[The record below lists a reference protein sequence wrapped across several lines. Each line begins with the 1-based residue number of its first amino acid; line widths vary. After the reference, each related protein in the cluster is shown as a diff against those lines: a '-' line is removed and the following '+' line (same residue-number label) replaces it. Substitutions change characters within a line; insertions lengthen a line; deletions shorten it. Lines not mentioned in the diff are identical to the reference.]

1 MVSSL
6 RAIEDKKYNLK
17 NTLLILIYIWYKVY
31 DTLYHIYIYIY
42 IYIIYIYDIKVK
54 NTKL

>member
-42 IYIIYIYDIKVK
+42 DIKVK